1 MNINEEENGA
11 EKALN
16 TEQSD
21 EKLKKQASKDKIKKE
36 VSGLLK
42 LKQDSSKILIP

>member
-1 MNINEEENGA
+1 MNINEEANGP
-11 EKALN
+11 ERALN
-16 TEQSD
+16 TEKSD
-21 EKLKKQASKDKIKKE
+21 DKLHKQASKDKIKKE